1 VNING
6 GRCNG
11 TIIAGVTRPLYDG
24 GARSAALT
32 EARTDA
38 DNADAKLR
46 HVREDAVYQIVL
58 ADNALHAGLSAYA
71 ASGALVSVAQTTF
84 DTALTAYRSDV
95 GSITDLTIALGQL
108 LQASNASSD
117 AYITALSAAAI
128 IALSTGALGQ
138 APP

>member
-1 VNING
+1 
-6 GRCNG
+6 
-11 TIIAGVTRPLYDG
+11 
-24 GARSAALT
+24 
-32 EARTDA
+32 
-38 DNADAKLR
+38 LR
-46 HVREDAVYQIVL
+46 YVREDAVQQIVL
-58 ADNALHAGLSAYA
+58 ADNALRTGLSAYA

-95 GSITDLTIALGQL
+95 GSITDLTIAVGQL